1 MKNIQT
7 IADKAAITLSAA
19 CTIQCLAMPL
29 LAIFLPTALALF
41 LGDELF
47 HLWMLIAVVPI
58 SLFALTIGCQKHR
71 DLRTLAL
78 GITGLTILVLSAL
91 LGHEV
96 IGEAGEKI
104 ATTFGASLIAAGHLL
119 NHKLC
124 QKLSCECDFD
134 VKACDSRD

>member
-1 MKNIQT
+1 MPCYAT
-7 IADKAAITLSAA
+7 AGHFSAH
-19 CTIQCLAMPL
+19 CTGTV
-29 LAIFLPTALALF
+29 FR
-41 LGDELF
+41 GRDVS
-47 HLWMLIAVVPI
+47 LIAVVPI

-78 GITGLTILVLSAL
+78 GVTGLTILVLSAL

-124 QKLSCECDFD
+124 QKLNCECDFD
-134 VKACDSRD
+134 VTACDSRD